1 MRKQFDYLSCFGE
14 EQKPLTP
21 EEVSKKLEEF
31 EQKFT
36 ALQEENKTLKKTNE
50 DLQSK
55 VNSLKITGL
64 TKQVEPSAKVEEP
77 EEVQLDFDF

>member
-1 MRKQFDYLSCFGE
+1 MKLFDYLSCFGDE
-14 EQKPLTP
+14 PKTLTP
-21 EEVSKKLEEF
+21 EEIGKKLEEF

-64 TKQVEPSAKVEEP
+64 TKQVEPSVKVEEP
-77 EEVQLDFDF
+77 EEIKFDFDF